1 MSKIIIFYS
10 RTGNTKAVA
19 EKYAEKNNIAIYGIK
34 DLVNRKGFF
43 GFIKSFFQTLV
54 KKETN
59 IEDIEADISEY
70 SRVILCTPVWVGSI
84 PSPVRSFISR
94 YGKLINKVEYII
106 TYSNPKKEYRK
117 IFKEMD
123 ALIGKKHVRE
133 VQVVIN
139 NK

>member
-10 RTGNTKAVA
+10 RTGNTKTVA
-19 EKYAEKNNIAIYGIK
+19 EEYAKKNNTAIYGIK

-43 GFIKSFFQTLV
+43 GLIKSSFQALI
-54 KKETN
+54 KKETQ
-59 IEDIEADISEY
+59 IEDIETDISEY
-70 SRVILCTPVWVGSI
+70 SRVILCTPIWAGSI
-84 PSPVRSFISR
+84 PSPVRSFISK

-117 IFKEMD
+117 ILKEMD
-123 ALIGKKHVRE
+123 TLIGRKHVRE
-133 VQVVIN
+133 SHVIIN